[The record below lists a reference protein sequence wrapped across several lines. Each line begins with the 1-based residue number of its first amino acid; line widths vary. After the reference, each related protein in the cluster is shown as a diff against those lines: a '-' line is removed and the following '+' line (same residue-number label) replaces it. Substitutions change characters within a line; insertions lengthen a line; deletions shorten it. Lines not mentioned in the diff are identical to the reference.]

1 MVGGR
6 LRLGSYGRCAFKENT
21 NTMISV
27 VVAMITGAALVT
39 GLLFAFSN
47 FVMAALADVST
58 ENAVEVMQR
67 INVRIINPVFF
78 FLFVGTPVLCLIVV
92 IQTFLNAGENL
103 NLWLPV
109 GATLYLIGPLG
120 ITLMFNVPLNDRLAK
135 IEKSN
140 ANEWEVYQA
149 KWQGWNHLRT
159 YIGIVSIVLMAVG
172 LSTMKV

>member
-1 MVGGR
+1 
-6 LRLGSYGRCAFKENT
+6 
-21 NTMISV
+21 MISV

-78 FLFVGTPVLCLIVV
+78 LLFVGTPVLCLIVV

-109 GATLYLIGPLG
+109 GATLYLSGPLG